1 MSFGDSHRLETAFD
15 DMERDLVS
23 LELSEHNRS
32 QVAQL
37 LTVWASA
44 YLEATCR
51 EVMTTYTLRRAEP
64 SVVAYVMSQLDRFR
78 IPKAENMVNLVRA
91 FDKDAAR
98 QLEGFCRGQIKESI
112 NSIVGNRHLIAHG
125 RTTKISMAE
134 IMRYFQDAKRF
145 ADKMR
150 SVLLK

>member
-1 MSFGDSHRLETAFD
+1 
-15 DMERDLVS
+15 
-23 LELSEHNRS
+23 
-32 QVAQL
+32 
-37 LTVWASA
+37 
-44 YLEATCR
+44 
-51 EVMTTYTLRRAEP
+51 
-64 SVVAYVMSQLDRFR
+64 
-78 IPKAENMVNLVRA
+78 MVNLVRT

-134 IMRYFQDAKRF
+134 IMRYFRDAKRF